1 MTRVARTWLDRA
13 TRPRNRTGAFVRPV
27 GMKALP
33 AVVAAFALGLAGCAT
48 TATTPPKPVEP
59 KTGPMIVSADIADNG
74 HTVTLATGQ
83 RLVVSLDSTYWTFT
97 APTGVVRAVGRPTV
111 AASHRCVPGGGCGTV
126 TEVFDA
132 VGKGRTTI
140 AANRTTCGEVMR
152 CGANNG
158 TYRLTVI
165 VRAAS

>member
-1 MTRVARTWLDRA
+1 
-13 TRPRNRTGAFVRPV
+13 
-27 GMKALP
+27 MKALP
-33 AVVAAFALGLAGCAT
+33 AVVAAIVLGLAGCAAG
-48 TATTPPKPVEP
+48 ATTPQKTVEP
-59 KTGPMIVSADIADNG
+59 KTGPMMLSADMADNG
-74 HTVTLATGQ
+74 HTVTLVTGQ

-97 APTGVVRAVGRPTV
+97 APTAVVRADGRPAV

-132 VGKGRTTI
+132 IGKGQTTI
-140 AANRTTCGEVMR
+140 AADRTTCGEAMR

-165 VRAAS
+165 VRDAP